1 VVVGVVRTAGS
12 FDLRTQDGLGIYYPL
27 QVGDASVAVARVKGR
42 PQDYLD
48 SMANAAKALD
58 ARLHPDAHTVG
69 PVYQDAVAKNTLTV
83 EAIGILGG
91 LATLLSAIGLAGLA
105 GYMVAQRTR
114 EIGVR
119 MALGASRRQVVWAVA
134 APMLRPLTI
143 GFGIDAL
150 GAAVAYTGA
159 IALFTAVMALAALA
173 PARRAMRV
181 NPSDALRHE

>member
-1 VVVGVVRTAGS
+1 
-12 FDLRTQDGLGIYYPL
+12 
-27 QVGDASVAVARVKGR
+27 
-42 PQDYLD
+42 
-48 SMANAAKALD
+48 
-58 ARLHPDAHTVG
+58 
-69 PVYQDAVAKNTLTV
+69 
-83 EAIGILGG
+83 
-91 LATLLSAIGLAGLA
+91 
-105 GYMVAQRTR
+105 MVAQRTR